1 MNESSQPFP
10 QVTAVQ
16 LVGATVSPP
25 KPDIP
30 ANVAYAVVYTDGTF
44 LTSALMNQAQTYLV
58 NWLQLQNQLLY
69 TPGVLNGLAVS
80 NPSGN
85 NLAVSGGAGFD
96 ELGNFVVLPDKSGA
110 VTVPTSAAN
119 PCYVGIFYPTTVQSV
134 SGQPNV
140 QNMAGVLAVA
150 DTIEGLPQYSLLL
163 AEIAITNG
171 GVSGVTDRRTPVTS
185 RLPANLD
192 AATAAPVAA
201 MRASTSRTLQGRV
214 MVPSSALRGQG
225 DSVAVTVPYNA
236 QPTPGPAFSQP
247 PHVLVTVRDA
257 LPYATAVS
265 DVGVNDFRLTLTAVL
280 APQPD
285 GAPIAV
291 EWIAYV

>member
-1 MNESSQPFP
+1 MNEPSQSFP
-10 QVTAVQ
+10 QATAVQ
-16 LVGATVSPP
+16 LAGATGSPP
-25 KPDIP
+25 TPVIP
-30 ANVAYAVVYTDGTF
+30 ADIAYAVVYTDGTF
-44 LTSALMNQAQTYLV
+44 LTSALMNQAQNYVV

-69 TPGVLNGLAVS
+69 TPGVLHGLAVS

-85 NLAVSGGAGFD
+85 SLAVSGGAGFD

-119 PCYVGIFYPTTVQSV
+119 PCYVGIFYPTTVQPV

-150 DTIEGLPQYSLLL
+150 DTIEGLPRYSVLL
-163 AEIAITNG
+163 AEIATANG
-171 GVSGVTDRRTPVTS
+171 GVTGVTDRRTPVTS

-192 AATAAPVAA
+192 AATTAPMAV

-214 MVPSSALRGQG
+214 MVPSDPLRGQG
-225 DSVAVTVPYNA
+225 DSVAVTVPYHT

-247 PHVLVTVRDA
+247 PHVLVTVRGA
-257 LPYATAVS
+257 LPYATSVS
-265 DVGVNDFRLTLTAVL
+265 DIGVNDFKLTLTAVL
-280 APQPD
+280 APQSD

>member
-1 MNESSQPFP
+1 MNQPSQSFP
-10 QVTAVQ
+10 QTTAVQ
-16 LVGATVSPP
+16 LAGATVPP
-25 KPDIP
+25 PIPVIP

-44 LTSALMNQAQTYLV
+44 LTSALMNQAQTYFI

-85 NLAVSGGAGFD
+85 SLAVSGGAGFD
-96 ELGNFVVLPDKSGA
+96 ELGNFVVLADKSGA

-119 PCYVGIFYPTTVQSV
+119 PCYVGVFYPTMPQPV

-150 DTIEGLPQYSLLL
+150 DTIESLPEYSLLL
-163 AEIAITNG
+163 AEIAIANG
-171 GVSGVTDRRTPVTS
+171 GIAGVTDRRTPVTS

-192 AATAAPVAA
+192 AATAAPMAA
-201 MRASTSRTLQGRV
+201 MRSSGSSTLQGRV
-214 MVPSSALRGQG
+214 MVPSGPLRGQG
-225 DSVAVTVPYNA
+225 DSVAVTVPFSA
-236 QPTPGPAFSQP
+236 QPAPGPAFSQP
-247 PHVLVTVRDA
+247 PRVLVTVRGE

-265 DVGVNDFRLTLTAVL
+265 DIGVNDFKLTLTAVL
-280 APQPD
+280 APQAD
-285 GAPIAV
+285 DAPIAV
-291 EWIAYV
+291 EWVAYV